1 MAMIPTNGG
10 QPAAI
15 DGLDLIGA
23 GTSFRNEL
31 FDMVAN
37 SAIFNRFEGPEIRQ
51 LIGYMHAYSA
61 PAGTTLFREGEPGK
75 YMGILIEGSIE
86 VRKQNDDGREHAIAT
101 ITPGKTFGE
110 MSLID
115 GLQHS
120 ASGVTLEPIV
130 LTLLGKEPLRQFLE
144 KHPASGVKML
154 WEIARLLS
162 LRLRQTSGQLVD
174 YLNQ

>member
-1 MAMIPTNGG
+1 MSSPT
-10 QPAAI
+10 AI
-15 DGLDLIGA
+15 DGLELLGA
-23 GTSFRNEL
+23 GTSFQDDL

-37 SAIFNRFEGPEIRQ
+37 AAIFNHFESTELKQ

-61 PAGTTLFREGEPGK
+61 QAGTKIFQEGSSGL

-86 VRKQNDDGREHAIAT
+86 IRKQNDDGDERAIAC

-120 ASGVTLEPIV
+120 ASGIAKTPIK
-130 LTLLGKEPLRQFLE
+130 LTLLSKENLRLFIE
-144 KHPASGVKML
+144 RHPAAGAKML
-154 WEIARLLS
+154 WEVARLLS

-174 YLNQ
+174 FMDG